1 MYVNRISMVGPFIA
15 IVLSVHFGA
24 VLVSQEHRLA
34 DFYNTVNQT
43 IIEDYRRISE
53 GHKEFANL
61 YKMCKGVVTE
71 KLDSNCINIAATALK
86 NEHNINEIISNF
98 YELDIPSPKES
109 IGFWDWINPLE
120 VYPALLK

>member
-1 MYVNRISMVGPFIA
+1 MVGPFIA